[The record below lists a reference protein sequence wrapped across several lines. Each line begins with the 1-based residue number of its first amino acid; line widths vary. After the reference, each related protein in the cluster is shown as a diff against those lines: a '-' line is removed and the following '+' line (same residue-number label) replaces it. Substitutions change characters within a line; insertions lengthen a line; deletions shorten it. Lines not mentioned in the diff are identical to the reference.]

1 VLVDVRTYRIRPSKM
16 PLELELYAKYGLS
29 AQTRHLGPPLAYLYG
44 ESGDINTLV
53 HLWTFENAG
62 DRAERR
68 GAMMRDPEWQN
79 YLKLADEADYL
90 VEQHNN
96 LMVPASFAPIKR

>member
-1 VLVDVRTYRIRPSKM
+1 MLVDVRTYRIRPSKM
-16 PLELELYAKYGLS
+16 AQELELYAKYGLN

-62 DRAERR
+62 DPAERR
-68 GAMMRDPEWQN
+68 GAMMRDPEWLT
-79 YLKLADEADYL
+79 YLKLADEADSL
-90 VEQHNN
+90 VERRN
-96 LMVPASFAPIKR
+96 S

>member
-1 VLVDVRTYRIRPSKM
+1 MHRRGIG
-16 PLELELYAKYGLS
+16 PL
-29 AQTRHLGPPLAYLYG
+29 LAYLYG
-44 ESGDINTLV
+44 GSGDINTLV

-90 VEQHNN
+90 VEQRNS

>member
-1 VLVDVRTYRIRPSKM
+1 MLVDVRTYRIRPSKM
-16 PLELELYAKYGLS
+16 AQELELYAKYGLN

-68 GAMMRDPEWQN
+68 GAMARDPEWQP
-79 YLKLADEADYL
+79 LFSSIPTTSQFLIRRDPTVHHRIL
-90 VEQHNN
+90 F
-96 LMVPASFAPIKR
+96 SFP